1 MYEKFTDKI
10 RRKWTELRSE
20 CLKRLFKWAIKRYD
34 QLSAGTFLAISW
46 GIDEITDY
54 HVIAE
59 RSYPDHSVFG
69 TRVTWYDVESPEE
82 VTDAD
87 ATDQE

>member
-1 MYEKFTDKI
+1 M
-10 RRKWTELRSE
+10 
-20 CLKRLFKWAIKRYD
+20 KRLFKWAIKRYD
-34 QLSAGTFLAISW
+34 QLSAGTSLAISW

-54 HVIAE
+54 YVIAE
-59 RSYPDHSVFG
+59 RSYPDHSVLG

-82 VTDAD
+82 ATDAD